1 MKNIHQLIAEAE
13 KLDTPLQ
20 ETLPVE
26 QASFEVESGQP
37 EEHETED
44 SVEEMSVP
52 TQSVFTPESAPES
65 PVGSAFTPDDVE
77 SPTIDAKTLETQDD
91 PAVVQTREM
100 ASYDDFD
107 DLVEGAENSLTDNPE
122 ISLETKSFQSQET
135 PASQNEKL
143 LLTRDTSDYGED
155 SYNENE
161 IHDEP
166 EQPEIDITNDVETP
180 ETPETETSTL
190 GEIPDTEQP
199 TIEFEDVE
207 QPEQDQTGFQG
218 FKDAVVTE
226 EQLADMDS
234 QEGSENPYTEQ
245 RFEFQQRVNA
255 DFVQQLADELGPT
268 FDDMRDQQTMAV
280 HEYVAHQQLLSILL
294 RE

>member
-199 TIEFEDVE
+199 TIEFRTSSSLSRIKPAFRVSKTLSSRKNNWRIWI
-207 QPEQDQTGFQG
+207 PRKAPRIRTPNSG
-218 FKDAVVTE
+218 
-226 EQLADMDS
+226 LS
-234 QEGSENPYTEQ
+234 SNSESTRTSCSNWLM
-245 RFEFQQRVNA
+245 N
-255 DFVQQLADELGPT
+255 
-268 FDDMRDQQTMAV
+268 
-280 HEYVAHQQLLSILL
+280 
-294 RE
+294 